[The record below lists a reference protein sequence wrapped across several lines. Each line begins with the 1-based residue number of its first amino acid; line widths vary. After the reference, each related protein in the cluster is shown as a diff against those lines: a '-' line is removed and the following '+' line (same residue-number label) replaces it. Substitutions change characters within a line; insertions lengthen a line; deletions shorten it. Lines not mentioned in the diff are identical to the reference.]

1 MKTTEIIMKRGLN
14 CTDRMDFK
22 TQLTSMELNTTIMKL
37 GTTQKVNWTKIIMF
51 TEKGIMRNIGTQKQT
66 MSIIASLWKQEPG

>member
-1 MKTTEIIMKRGLN
+1 
-14 CTDRMDFK
+14 
-22 TQLTSMELNTTIMKL
+22 
-37 GTTQKVNWTKIIMF
+37 VNWTKIIMF